1 MDRNKLLVAIIS
13 FGIIGVCITCFGKE
27 REKGDESPVAEE
39 KAENNEDSVAVKVE
53 RLNRDPFSLPAGV
66 SFLEKKK
73 KEKAGD
79 TSVYTEWK
87 EGVVAS
93 NLNGIYQSGKN
104 VTANINGVWVK
115 EGDLVG
121 EERVID
127 IRWDSVILGGKGG
140 VKRALSLKGIGT
152 ELKVIEK
159 VKPVSN

>member
-1 MDRNKLLVAIIS
+1 MDRNKLLAAIIS
-13 FGIIGVCITCFGKE
+13 FGIISVCITCFGKE
-27 REKGDESPVAEE
+27 REKGDENPLAEE
-39 KAENNEDSVAVKVE
+39 KAEDNESSVAVNVE

-66 SFLEKKK
+66 GFLEKKK
-73 KEKAGD
+73 EGKAGV
-79 TSVYTEWK
+79 SSLYTEWK

-104 VTANINGVWVK
+104 ITASINGVWVK

-121 EERVID
+121 EESVVEIKL
-127 IRWDSVILGGKGG
+127 DSVILGGKDG
-140 VKRALSLKGIGT
+140 KQRALSLKGIGS